1 MALRHGINTYKDD
14 TGVVAVQTAAVGIPY
29 FIGAWPCHR
38 GKGYTGKPQLSSG
51 FSEAE
56 ELGGYSAEWRNADG
70 SPKWNLCQA
79 MYGYHKLMGMSPAI
93 FYNIFD
99 PAKHKKAVAA
109 EEFTVADHIV
119 ELTADA
125 IINDDLKVT
134 AGSASTVLTK
144 GHITAAMRCV
154 SSYWQIL
161 RATEPISSR

>member
-1 MALRHGINTYKDD
+1 MLRCRPQRSVFLISSAHGPAI
-14 TGVVAVQTAAVGIPY
+14 A
-29 FIGAWPCHR
+29 

-56 ELGGYSAEWRNADG
+56 ELGGYSTEWRNADG

-99 PAKHKKAVAA
+99 PAKHKKAVAV
-109 EEFTVADHIV
+109 EEFTVTDHIV

-134 AGSASTVLTK
+134 AGSASTALTK
-144 GHITAAMRCV
+144 GTRLRGILQRQCAVYRAAGRFFEL
-154 SSYWQIL
+154 Q
-161 RATEPISSR
+161 RR

>member
-1 MALRHGINTYKDD
+1 MALKHGINTYKDD

-56 ELGGYSAEWRNADG
+56 ELGGYSTEWRNADG

-99 PAKHKKAVAA
+99 PTKHKKAV
-109 EEFTVADHIV
+109 
-119 ELTADA
+119 
-125 IINDDLKVT
+125 
-134 AGSASTVLTK
+134 GSRGIHGCRPHRGAY
-144 GHITAAMRCV
+144 R
-154 SSYWQIL
+154 
-161 RATEPISSR
+161 

>member
-56 ELGGYSAEWRNADG
+56 ELGGYSTEWRNADG

-93 FYNIFD
+93 FY
-99 PAKHKKAVAA
+99 
-109 EEFTVADHIV
+109 T
-119 ELTADA
+119 
-125 IINDDLKVT
+125 
-134 AGSASTVLTK
+134 SSTRQSTRRLL
-144 GHITAAMRCV
+144 
-154 SSYWQIL
+154 Q
-161 RATEPISSR
+161 SRNSR